1 MLSHVIKKCIASN
14 FEESKIHK
22 LAVNESNLV
31 ALALLETKPTQ
42 VKSQHSYLDVSIII
56 DTLQTCLKGSI

>member
-1 MLSHVIKKCIASN
+1 MITAHVIKKCIASN

-22 LAVNESNLV
+22 LAVNESNVV

-42 VKSQHSYLDVSIII
+42 VKSQ
-56 DTLQTCLKGSI
+56 QTNFFISGCVDNN